1 MTRPARPS
9 PTWWVGVLAFV
20 ILAYILVNNL
30 RTEGPGSRGLDPGAN
45 VPAFA
50 APLVLSG
57 LEGDANLATAGNL
70 GDAGPVPACE
80 VQGDDVL
87 NGCDLVR
94 DRPAV
99 IGFFF
104 NRGADC
110 EGGFDLLQELA
121 DRRPDVNVAGVM
133 LGDRDE
139 LRETVRENG
148 WTFPIAHDN
157 DRALSTVFGVLVCP
171 EYVLTVPPGKVQATL
186 IGADVDLEAEL
197 EEGVRPLSE
206 GG

>member
-1 MTRPARPS
+1 MRGPS
-9 PTWWVGVLAFV
+9 PAWWTAVLGFV
-20 ILAYILVNNL
+20 ILAYIMVNHL
-30 RTEGPGSRGLDPGAN
+30 RTEGPGSRGLEPGAT

-57 LEGDANLATAGNL
+57 LEGDANLATEDNL

-80 VQGDDVL
+80 VRSPDVL

-99 IGFFF
+99 IGFHFD
-104 NRGADC
+104 RGADC
-110 EGGFDLLQELA
+110 AGGFDRLEGLQE
-121 DRRPDVNVAGVM
+121 RFPRVRVAGVM
-133 LGDRDE
+133 LGDREDA
-139 LRETVRENG
+139 RETVRDNG

-171 EYVLTVPPGKVQATL
+171 EYVLTLPPGRVHETL
-186 IGADVDLEAEL
+186 IGADADLEAEVQDLL
-197 EEGVRPLSE
+197 EASRGPRP
-206 GG
+206 